1 MEKNLICIEC
11 PIGCEISVTIENDK
25 VVSVKGNT
33 CPRGKAYAEAEVIC
47 PKRVITTTVRTK
59 SGKIIA
65 VKTNKPVP
73 KDLIFDIMK
82 KINQTTCEDNVNLGD
97 VIVENICEDAHLIV
111 TGM

>member
-59 SGKIIA
+59 SGKIVA

-97 VIVENICEDAHLIV
+97 VIVENIFDDAHLIV
-111 TGM
+111 TGI